1 MAGDTQEDA
10 LAQARATIAAQAA
23 ELARA
28 RTEAAQS
35 AGLAVLR
42 EAIAQ
47 AATTNAL
54 MPGASHRRLLRL
66 MVETAA
72 SVLDA
77 ETASIF
83 LVDPETDELVFEV
96 ALGQDEDEV
105 RNWRLPAGTGIAG
118 LVAATGQP
126 MAVTGVQEDPRHA
139 ADIAARMGRQP
150 RSLLCVPLFLED
162 EVIGVL
168 ELIDKR
174 GTSGF
179 SPADMAT
186 IGLFANQAAVAIT
199 QSRAQRTLQGL
210 LREAA
215 GAPAAA
221 DAAADTLGASPQLQR
236 SLELAGIVR
245 ELASR
250 GEAEAALAAS
260 ILRAVSDY
268 AGRRR

>member
-1 MAGDTQEDA
+1 MAEEHPEAQD
-10 LAQARATIAAQAA
+10 LAKLRA
-23 ELARA
+23 
-28 RTEAAQS
+28 
-35 AGLAVLR
+35 
-42 EAIAQ
+42 AIEH

-83 LVDPETDELVFEV
+83 LVDPDTDELVFEV

-126 MAVTGVQEDPRHA
+126 MAIAGVQEDPRHA
-139 ADIAARMGRQP
+139 ADVAERMGRQP

-162 EVIGVL
+162 DVIGVL
-168 ELIDKR
+168 ELVDKR
-174 GTSGF
+174 GAAGF
-179 SPADMAT
+179 SPQDMAT

-199 QSRAQRTLQGL
+199 QSRAQRTIHGL
-210 LREAA
+210 LREAS

-221 DAAADTLGASPQLQR
+221 DAVADTLGNSPQLQR
-236 SLELAGIVR
+236 SLELAAIVR
-245 ELASR
+245 ELANR
-250 GEAEAALAAS
+250 GEAEAQLAAAV
-260 ILRAVSDY
+260 LRAVAEY
-268 AGRRR
+268 AGRRK